1 MIGFIVAGLIL
12 TVSIG
17 AFFALILT
25 MKLEGKTRIIIAVI
39 LAFVIGFGL
48 LKILMLNAEKENEK
62 WNNGICTECGGKYEF
77 QSSSY
82 RRNADDEYY
91 YKCKNCGYTIEL
103 SSLRNS

>member
-48 LKILMLNAEKENEK
+48 LKILMLNVETENKE

-82 RRNADDEYY
+82 RRHSNDEYY
-91 YKCKNCGYTIEL
+91 YKCKNCGYTIKL